1 MVEHYQWS
9 YSYLPV
15 NSSKSPH
22 YISLTFLFWV
32 FFSPAS
38 DLKETSQSLSLLL
51 FKMMLITAFI
61 IYYLVLISPI
71 LAKME
76 ETEMVQI
83 ITAGAEDAIQVITLG
98 LRPRF

>member
-1 MVEHYQWS
+1 M
-9 YSYLPV
+9 
-15 NSSKSPH
+15 
-22 YISLTFLFWV
+22 F
-32 FFSPAS
+32 FFSPES
-38 DLKETSQSLSLLL
+38 DLKETPQSLSLLL

-76 ETEMVQI
+76 ETEMAQI

-98 LRPRF
+98 LSPRF